1 MSPAPPPMWR
11 WKPCGTRA
19 AIPAP
24 RVVIDAIRKDDGGF
38 CLVSGELPVT
48 ITLMEPRSSRRQR
61 NAPTINDVAKH
72 AGVSP
77 MTVSRVINGEQIVR
91 SATKEKVE
99 AAIAALN
106 YSLSA
111 AASRLAG
118 EDETH
123 IGLPHITPSPPLL
136 SHFPF

>member
-1 MSPAPPPMWR
+1 
-11 WKPCGTRA
+11 
-19 AIPAP
+19 
-24 RVVIDAIRKDDGGF
+24 
-38 CLVSGELPVT
+38 
-48 ITLMEPRSSRRQR
+48 MEPRSSRRQR

-106 YSLSA
+106 YSPSA
-111 AASRLAG
+111 AARSLAG
-118 EDETH
+118 GDETRIGRSEEPTSELQSLMRISYDAFRSQHKTH
-123 IGLPHITPSPPLL
+123 ISHLYHISTHSP
-136 SHFPF
+136 

>member
-1 MSPAPPPMWR
+1 MSRWNPCWTLAPS
-11 WKPCGTRA
+11 
-19 AIPAP
+19 PAP
-24 RVVIDAIRKDDGGF
+24 RVVSDAIRKDDGGC
-38 CLVSGELPVT
+38 CLLAGELPVT

-77 MTVSRVINGEQIVR
+77 MTVSRVINGEQIIR
-91 SATKEKVE
+91 SAPKAKVE
-99 AAIAALN
+99 AAIDALN